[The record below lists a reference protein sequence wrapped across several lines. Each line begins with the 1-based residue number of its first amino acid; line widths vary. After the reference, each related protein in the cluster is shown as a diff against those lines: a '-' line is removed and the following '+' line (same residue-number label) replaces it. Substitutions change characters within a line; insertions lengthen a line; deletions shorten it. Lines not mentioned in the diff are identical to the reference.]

1 MVREVQRLKAE
12 AGRMVALLAAEYEEE
27 NLTEERRR
35 SLTAEVG
42 IGATYIY
49 VSDCPQLNA
58 IIHLP
63 GSACPSFTLL
73 MDSSM
78 TVPQWKQS

>member
-1 MVREVQRLKAE
+1 MREVQRLKAE

-42 IGATYIY
+42 IGANI
-49 VSDCPQLNA
+49 
-58 IIHLP
+58 
-63 GSACPSFTLL
+63 
-73 MDSSM
+73 
-78 TVPQWKQS
+78 

>member
-42 IGATYIY
+42 IGANILHTNTSQT
-49 VSDCPQLNA
+49 VL
-58 IIHLP
+58 
-63 GSACPSFTLL
+63 
-73 MDSSM
+73 SSM
-78 TVPQWKQS
+78 LLFTSPAPPVLPSHC